1 MFKISLNVFF
11 WPLCKHEAI
20 YWSHYCFT
28 LQKLGKSIRI
38 LLQNALH
45 TVVWSSGP
53 KKIPWLHNLSGAV
66 LWHRNLALPEDTTA
80 SLLWDRNLR
89 LWSQILNHC
98 KPTVPLSAL
107 SVSSNPCLS
116 PGFPAFFPT
125 WISICPSPLPCNDSH
140 LSLPSISPLF
150 YFSTSLPGLYSPF
163 FSSLFLALPTPWT
176 DMDVPLSIAVIS
188 ANCLDRVKEFSSL
201 SFYCKQPLNT
211 RSSISKY
218 RCTAG
223 WVHID
228 YHDTSNSRND
238 K

>member
-80 SLLWDRNLR
+80 SLLWDRSLR

-107 SVSSNPCLS
+107 SFLFPLTPVSLLAFQPFSPPGSPFAFLLFPVMIPISHCLLFLLYFIS
-116 PGFPAFFPT
+116 PHLSQVSTPPFSAPSFL
-125 WISICPSPLPCNDSH
+125 PSPHHGQTWTYPC
-140 LSLPSISPLF
+140 
-150 YFSTSLPGLYSPF
+150 
-163 FSSLFLALPTPWT
+163 
-176 DMDVPLSIAVIS
+176 
-188 ANCLDRVKEFSSL
+188 
-201 SFYCKQPLNT
+201 Q
-211 RSSISKY
+211 
-218 RCTAG
+218 
-223 WVHID
+223 
-228 YHDTSNSRND
+228 
-238 K
+238 

>member
-1 MFKISLNVFF
+1 MHYIQWFGLQDRKRSPDCTTYQVPCCDTETL
-11 WPLCKHEAI
+11 LCLKTPQHHFYGTETCGYGAKF
-20 YWSHYCFT
+20 ST
-28 LQKLGKSIRI
+28 
-38 LLQNALH
+38 
-45 TVVWSSGP
+45 TVNQQCLCV
-53 KKIPWLHNLSGAV
+53 H
-66 LWHRNLALPEDTTA
+66 
-80 SLLWDRNLR
+80 
-89 LWSQILNHC
+89 
-98 KPTVPLSAL
+98 

-125 WISICPSPLPCNDSH
+125 WISICLSPLPCNDSH